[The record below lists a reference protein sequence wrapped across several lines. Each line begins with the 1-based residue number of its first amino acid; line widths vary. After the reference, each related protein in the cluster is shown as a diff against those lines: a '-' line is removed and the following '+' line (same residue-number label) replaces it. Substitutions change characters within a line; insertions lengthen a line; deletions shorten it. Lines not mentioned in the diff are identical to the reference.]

1 MAYVSIPTYSR
12 SVPQRYAL
20 IAAKCKYC
28 GAINLPLGVNCLKC
42 GKVLEY
48 EPQKLSGRGKIYCFT
63 TISRGGSPPEFSA
76 QQNLVGSYPVAVVEL
91 DEGPRIVAQM
101 TDCRAEDLKIG
112 LEVESTFRRIYD
124 DDGMIRYGV
133 KFRPVRTSR
142 EDS

>member
-12 SVPQRYAL
+12 SIPQRYAL
-20 IAAKCKYC
+20 IAAKCKSC
-28 GAINLPLGVNCLKC
+28 GTINLPLGANCLKC
-42 GKVLEY
+42 GKILEH
-48 EPQKLSGRGKIYCFT
+48 ESQKLSGRGKIYCFT

-101 TDCRAEDLKIG
+101 TDCRAEGLRIG
-112 LEVESTFRRIYD
+112 LEVESAFRRIYD
-124 DDGMIRYGV
+124 DDGMIRYGI